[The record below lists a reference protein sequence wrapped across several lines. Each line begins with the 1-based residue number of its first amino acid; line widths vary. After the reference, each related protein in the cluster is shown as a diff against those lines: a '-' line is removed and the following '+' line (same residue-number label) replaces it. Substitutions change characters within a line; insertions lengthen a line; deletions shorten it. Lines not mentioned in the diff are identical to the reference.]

1 MRLEAN
7 LGVPANLSK
16 IPATER
22 RPLFVSHSTDDRP
35 GQLFLAQVFGAVDS
49 VWRPVYYSVEGPRAP
64 HAGSILKHLETAG
77 ALVVL
82 LSPELAERKHT
93 QSWVAFEVGAAA
105 RMNLPI
111 LVIECP
117 TGDTDFPVPGVT
129 HFARRAD
136 RAVAIR
142 ETFWAKVARTDFR
155 PVADEP
161 LDAAGGNL
169 LDRAG
174 AFFYNLGLKTRSVA
188 RAFTGFI
195 CSEGHC
201 RANYFVENGILTST
215 FKCPSCRQD
224 TATPLVAIQEGLAD
238 LAEAAEKAQ
247 SSRPVRR

>member
-105 RMNLPI
+105 RI
-111 LVIECP
+111 CRQ
-117 TGDTDFPVPGVT
+117 T
-129 HFARRAD
+129 
-136 RAVAIR
+136 
-142 ETFWAKVARTDFR
+142 
-155 PVADEP
+155 
-161 LDAAGGNL
+161 LDAAR
-169 LDRAG
+169 DARPPRAISRIPP
-174 AFFYNLGLKTRSVA
+174 A
-188 RAFTGFI
+188 
-195 CSEGHC
+195 
-201 RANYFVENGILTST
+201 ST
-215 FKCPSCRQD
+215 V
-224 TATPLVAIQEGLAD
+224 PL
-238 LAEAAEKAQ
+238 AAP
-247 SSRPVRR
+247 RPTN